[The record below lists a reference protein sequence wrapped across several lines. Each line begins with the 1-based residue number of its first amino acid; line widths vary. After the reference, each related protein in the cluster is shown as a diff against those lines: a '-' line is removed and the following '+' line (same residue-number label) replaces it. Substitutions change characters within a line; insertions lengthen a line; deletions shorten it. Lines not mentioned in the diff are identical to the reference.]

1 MARIRSIKPEFF
13 RHEGLQDLEQSNPG
27 CYAMLVFAGLWG
39 HCDRAGRFEWRPRQ
53 LKLDILPFLSFD
65 MAATLQLLQSHGLVS
80 RYTVDGRDYGFI
92 PTFTEHQRITGK
104 EALEP
109 CKYPEPVGETT
120 GKQQG
125 NNWDHPVDQEGKGRE
140 GEQEKEGKGTGA
152 PDGAARAPEPV
163 RVPEVLQ
170 TSDGVQPVWNR
181 GSKRGQSIVPSA
193 TRHAKC
199 YPSAACDRGWCI
211 PGFLGDRWLAQYGH
225 DASKVNAFIAKVL
238 ESTEPGRIDN
248 ALKFWDAQWAAAHQ
262 TAKPTGKPTTGQ
274 RAAQLHSDVLAML
287 GVQDGAEV
295 SPQANVAA
303 PVGLRR
309 VGGGV

>member
-27 CYAMLVFAGLWG
+27 SYAMLVFAGLWG

-65 MAATLQLLQSHGLVS
+65 MAVTLQLLESHGLVC

-125 NNWDHPVDQEGKGRE
+125 NNWDHPVAQEGKGRE
-140 GEQEKEGKGTGA
+140 GEQEREGKGTDA
-152 PDGAARAPEPV
+152 PTGAARAPEP
-163 RVPEVLQ
+163 
-170 TSDGVQPVWNR
+170 PVVGSTGAAPAWNR
-181 GSKRGQSIVPSA
+181 RSQRPAALVGSA
-193 TRHAKC
+193 LTHAKC
-199 YPSAACDRGWCI
+199 YPSAACERGLCV
-211 PGFLGDRWLAQYGH
+211 PAFLGQQWQAQVGG
-225 DASKVNAFIAKVL
+225 DMARVSAFIAA
-238 ESTEPGRIDN
+238 
-248 ALKFWDAQWAAAHQ
+248 ALAGVSGPVGDDPLKWWRAQWQSAHG
-262 TAKPTGKPTTGQ
+262 TAVPANAKPTTGQ
-274 RAAQLHSDVLAML
+274 RANQVYDDVLAMH
-287 GVQDGAEV
+287 GVRAAGEVLPDGRE
-295 SPQANVAA
+295 A
-303 PVGLRR
+303 PRGFRR
-309 VGGGV
+309 IGGGA